1 MIKVKKANIVYLVDE
16 KDLQSY
22 LNDGF
27 EKVELKKT
35 NKKEEVKEKEEKDI
49 LPPKGKEEVK
59 EKEKK
64 EDKK

>member
-16 KDLQSY
+16 KDLQPY

-27 EKVELKKT
+27 VKVEP
-35 NKKEEVKEKEEKDI
+35 KKEEVKEKKEKDV

-59 EKEKK
+59 EKETKEYKK
-64 EDKK
+64 

>member
-1 MIKVKKANIVYLVDE
+1 MIKIKKANMVYLVDE
-16 KDLQSY
+16 KDLQPY

-27 EKVELKKT
+27 VKVEPKKT
-35 NKKEEVKEKEEKDI
+35 NKKEEVKEKKEKDI